1 MIYVCSGLT
10 LLHRAARFYLYMLQL
25 TSVLLVDDDS
35 TTNLLNQ
42 LLLHN
47 MHVSEQVLT
56 AENGQEALDTLAQLC
71 AVDGPGVCPQ
81 LIFLDLNMPIMNGFS
96 FLEAYQQAKAGTCPS
111 AIIVLTSSQPEREA
125 IRARRLPIAGFL
137 TKPLTR
143 EKITAVLLEHFPT
156 LSL

>member
-1 MIYVCSGLT
+1 
-10 LLHRAARFYLYMLQL
+10 MLQL

-56 AENGQEALDTLAQLC
+56 AENGQEALDTLTQLQ
-71 AVDGPGVCPQ
+71 AEYGPGVCPQ
-81 LIFLDLNMPIMNGFS
+81 LIFLDLNMPVMNGVS
-96 FLEAYQQAKAGTCPS
+96 FLEAYQQTNPCACPS
-111 AIIVLTSSQPEREA
+111 AIIVLANSLPEREA
-125 IRARRLPIAGFL
+125 MRARRLPIAGFL

-143 EKITAVLLEHFPT
+143 EKITAVLLEHFPS

>member
-1 MIYVCSGLT
+1 
-10 LLHRAARFYLYMLQL
+10 MLQL

-47 MHVSEQVLT
+47 MHVSEQVLM
-56 AENGQEALDTLAQLC
+56 AENGWDALRTLAQLQVEQG
-71 AVDGPGVCPQ
+71 AGVCPQ
-81 LIFLDLNMPIMNGFS
+81 LIFLDLNMPVMNGVG
-96 FLEAYQQAKAGTCPS
+96 FLEAYQQAHLCTRPS
-111 AIIVLTSSQPEREA
+111 AIIVLTNSLPEREA
-125 IRARRLPIAGFL
+125 MRARRLPIAGFL

-156 LSL
+156 LSLL